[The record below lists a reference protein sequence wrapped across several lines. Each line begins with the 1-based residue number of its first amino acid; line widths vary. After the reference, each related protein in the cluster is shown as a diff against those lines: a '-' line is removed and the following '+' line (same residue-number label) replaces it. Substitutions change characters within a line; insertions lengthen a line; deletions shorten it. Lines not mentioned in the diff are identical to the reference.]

1 MSDRLSGLE
10 TTRTTTP
17 DVQPYSYFIRMIKVV
32 LPLIVFIII
41 GLLLI
46 WPQISDIETAPL
58 TQQDISAL
66 QEAQSENLLLNPVFN
81 TLDDKGKPFSIT
93 AHEARQNRDDRDK
106 IVLTAPAAEM
116 NNDDNIHGSD
126 GGHYVRLA
134 HKSMLDEIEAAIEA
148 QISDLLE
155 NGVTKQEVQLAIERM
170 QAEAVF
176 ARDSL
181 GAPPRILGTALMTG
195 QSIEDIEAWPEQIG
209 AVSVEAVNAAA
220 RALLEAS
227 GTVTTRLTPNQNTA
241 GKS

>member
-116 NNDDNIHGSD
+116 NNDDNTF
-126 GGHYVRLA
+126 YL
-134 HKSMLDEIEAAIEA
+134 EA
-148 QISDLLE
+148 E
-155 NGVTKQEVQLAIERM
+155 NGEYDQMRKTLILNNDVVLKDKKNNVLTTQDLTTSIADGKARSNSPAKLTTTQGSIE
-170 QAEAVF
+170 
-176 ARDSL
+176 
-181 GAPPRILGTALMTG
+181 G
-195 QSIEDIEAWPEQIG
+195 QSVIIDQQNQTTTFQGPAK
-209 AVSVEAVNAAA
+209 AVIN
-220 RALLEAS
+220 
-227 GTVTTRLTPNQNTA
+227 P
-241 GKS
+241 